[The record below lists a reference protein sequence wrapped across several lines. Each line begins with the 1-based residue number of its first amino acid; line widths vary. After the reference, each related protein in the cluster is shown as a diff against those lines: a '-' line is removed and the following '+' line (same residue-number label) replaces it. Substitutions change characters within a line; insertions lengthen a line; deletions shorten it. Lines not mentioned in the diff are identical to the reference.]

1 MLEHIVAIIVGIIII
16 VLGVINTTGNISL
29 LHSYHRKRVKP
40 EDVIP
45 FGKRMGLGTIIM
57 GSSVSVCGALE
68 LTSMLIEKK
77 YITYIGYGIL
87 AVGIIVGICFIIS
100 ALYKYNKGI
109 F

>member
-45 FGKRMGLGTIIM
+45 FGKRIGLGTIIV
-57 GSSVSVCGALE
+57 GSSISVCGGLE
-68 LTSMLIEKK
+68 LTSMLIERKF
-77 YITYIGYGIL
+77 ITYVGYGIL
-87 AVGIIVGICFIIS
+87 VVGFVIGICIIIY
-100 ALYKYNKGI
+100 ALKKYNKGI

>member
-16 VLGVINTTGNISL
+16 VLGVINTTGNISM

-45 FGKRMGLGTIIM
+45 FGKRIGLGTIIM
-57 GSSVSVCGALE
+57 GSSVSVCGGLE
-68 LTSMLIEKK
+68 LTSMLIERKF
-77 YITYIGYGIL
+77 ITYVGYGIL
-87 AVGIIVGICFIIS
+87 VVGFVIGICIIIY
-100 ALYKYNKGI
+100 ALKKYNKGI

>member
-1 MLEHIVAIIVGIIII
+1 MLEHIIAIVVGIVIIVIGI
-16 VLGVINTTGNISL
+16 VNTTGNISL

-45 FGKRMGLGTIIM
+45 FGKKIGLGTIIM

-68 LTSMLIEKK
+68 LTSMLIKK
-77 YITYIGYGIL
+77 NFITYVGYGIL
-87 AVGIIVGICFIIS
+87 VVGFVIGICIIIY
-100 ALYKYNKGI
+100 ALKKYNRGI